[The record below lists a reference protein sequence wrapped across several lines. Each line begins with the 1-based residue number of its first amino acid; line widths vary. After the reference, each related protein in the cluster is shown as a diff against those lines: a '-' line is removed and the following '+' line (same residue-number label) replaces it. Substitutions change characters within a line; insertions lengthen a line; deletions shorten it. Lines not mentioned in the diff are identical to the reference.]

1 MGFSYETI
9 FGMMYTGYVWIQ
21 VVVTFQLVNLIFIL
35 LTLLITLIFIHK
47 IRQDGHSYYEDSFQE
62 TFLSTDW

>member
-35 LTLLITLIFIHK
+35 LTLTLTFTLIFQ
-47 IRQDGHSYYEDSFQE
+47 RRDQARWAR
-62 TFLSTDW
+62 LL